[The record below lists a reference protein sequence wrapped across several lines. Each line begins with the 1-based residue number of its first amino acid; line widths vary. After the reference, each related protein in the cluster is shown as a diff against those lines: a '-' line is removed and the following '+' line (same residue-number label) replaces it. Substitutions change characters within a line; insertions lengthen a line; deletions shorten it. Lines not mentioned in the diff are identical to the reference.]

1 MASAAVLQAPA
12 FQAER
17 LDATDSRSQPSPVS
31 SYQAP
36 TFIAEKHMCY
46 SPPERT
52 ITLAE
57 LHLDPP
63 EATSAVAITT
73 PFQLLS
79 QEGVHALR
87 ADIFR
92 HEVVAK
98 YGSLK
103 YPGVYRIRGYGPDAP
118 FTYALWRSE
127 IMRQTCSAAAGVELE
142 IVFDYEIG
150 QLNVQL
156 DASVDINAPITEVL
170 PPAIPPREPPTGE
183 DEDVEP
189 GADLKGLV
197 SAWHNDS
204 YPWVCVLMLSDPV
217 GMKGGETA
225 LRTGDGSIVKFP
237 MPGMGY
243 AVMMQ
248 GGSINHAALRC
259 LGKGERITFVTSF
272 RPRDPALKDT
282 STLRT
287 VKPISNTDVLFRQ
300 WATYRLD
307 VISQRASIMKKEL
320 DVKGRSAED
329 IKKIMAM
336 WTEEQIEYLRTT
348 VAEMQ

>member
-1 MASAAVLQAPA
+1 MASASVLRPPVFPA
-12 FQAER
+12 QGPEKSVYGV
-17 LDATDSRSQPSPVS
+17 TQSPVEVP
-31 SYQAP
+31 YKAP
-36 TFIAEKHMCY
+36 EFDPKKHMCY
-46 SPPERT
+46 VPPEKT

-57 LHLDPP
+57 LNLDPP
-63 EATSAVAITT
+63 SATSPIAITA
-73 PFQLLS
+73 PFPLLTE
-79 QEGVHALR
+79 EGVRALR
-87 ADIFR
+87 TDIFR
-92 HEVVAK
+92 REVVAK

-127 IMRQTCSAAAGVELE
+127 LMRQTCSAAAGVELE
-142 IVFDYEIG
+142 IIFDYEIG

-156 DASVDINAPITEVL
+156 DASVDINAPISEVL
-170 PPAIPPREPPTGE
+170 PPATPPREEDPT
-183 DEDVEP
+183 DETIEP
-189 GADLKGLV
+189 GEDLKGLV
-197 SAWHNDS
+197 SAWHIDS

-225 LRTGDGSIVKFP
+225 LRTGDGSIVKWP

-272 RPRDPALKDT
+272 RPKDPVLRDT
-282 STLRT
+282 SSLRT

-300 WATYRLD
+300 WTIYRLD
-307 VISQRASIMKKEL
+307 VLSQRAAVTKKEL
-320 DVKGRSAED
+320 NIDGRSAEE
-329 IKKIMAM
+329 IKNIFGA
-336 WTEEQIEYLRTT
+336 WAEEQIEYLRTT
-348 VAEMQ
+348 VEEML